1 MTNFDLTYVKTNA
14 KKTIRGVAFPMMN
27 QGVGGYVAQNE
38 NLRSLRDCV
47 TQLIMTGRGSRVMRP
62 DYGTD
67 LRVAVFEQFT
77 DDLVNNLRAQILETI
92 SKYEPRVIVKRIAL
106 TPDYENHTLRVE
118 LYITSKDDL
127 LNGEL
132 VEVLI

>member
-1 MTNFDLTYVKTNA
+1 MSNFDLTYVKTNA
-14 KKTIRGVAFPMMN
+14 KKNILGVAFPMMS
-27 QGVGGYVAQNE
+27 QGIGGYLAQNE

-47 TQLIMTGRGSRVMRP
+47 VQLIMTGRGARVMRP

-67 LRVAVFEQFT
+67 LRASVFEPFT
-77 DDLVNNLRAQILETI
+77 QEMIDGLRAQILEAI
-92 SKYEPRVIVKRIAL
+92 EKYEPRVIVKRVSL
-106 TPDYENHTLRVE
+106 TPDYENHTLKVE

-132 VEVLI
+132 VEVLV

>member
-1 MTNFDLTYVKTNA
+1 MPNFDLNYIKTNA
-14 KKTIRGVAFPMMN
+14 KKRILGVAFPMLN
-27 QGVGGYVAQNE
+27 DGIGGYVAQNE
-38 NLRSLRDCV
+38 NLKSLKDCII
-47 TQLIMTGRGSRVMRP
+47 QLIMTGRGARVMRP

-67 LRVAVFEQFT
+67 LRASVFEPMTEDMIDSLKQ
-77 DDLVNNLRAQILETI
+77 QILQTI

-106 TPDYENHTLRVE
+106 TPDFERNTLKVE

-132 VEVLI
+132 VEVLV

>member
-1 MTNFDLTYVKTNA
+1 
-14 KKTIRGVAFPMMN
+14 
-27 QGVGGYVAQNE
+27 
-38 NLRSLRDCV
+38 
-47 TQLIMTGRGSRVMRP
+47 MRP

-67 LRVAVFEQFT
+67 LRASVFENMT
-77 DDLVNNLRAQILETI
+77 SDTINALRSQILEVI

-106 TPDYENHTLRVE
+106 TPDPERHTLKVE